1 MRLNLQRYNQ
11 INLKFGYIQVKLQFK
26 IQLLT
31 HVKCDKE
38 KLGMANQQNQQSN
51 PHIEPNDDKGKKDSN
66 QNSEPQKKPN
76 EQPENP
82 LKEQK

>member
-1 MRLNLQRYNQ
+1 MSSS
-11 INLKFGYIQVKLQFK
+11 QVNNPQG
-26 IQLLT
+26 
-31 HVKCDKE
+31 E
-38 KLGMANQQNQQSN
+38 QSN